1 VHQLVFFIT
10 EMAESKIITANQRS
24 LPAVLLVTAPQG
36 MSVVMW
42 GNPTS
47 MKCKVN
53 RLHQPADSQHA
64 HCIFL
69 GDKKRKLSINH
80 FRDRF

>member
-1 VHQLVFFIT
+1 
-10 EMAESKIITANQRS
+10 MAKLKIITVNQRG

-36 MSVVMW
+36 MSVAVW
-42 GNPTS
+42 DNPTS
-47 MKCKVN
+47 MKCMVS

-64 HCIFL
+64 HCIYL

-80 FRDRF
+80 FCDKF